1 MAAWQFYLLVTSSI
15 RHLTNRT
22 PIFQAFR
29 SRQSIE
35 YEKKELYNQ
44 AEWRI
49 SDKKKQSEESLHNS
63 KEWRGTI

>member
-44 AEWRI
+44 AE
-49 SDKKKQSEESLHNS
+49 
-63 KEWRGTI
+63 